1 MRRTRFS
8 FIAIFVFGFFT
19 WLGWGYYSKGAASEK
34 WPVAQGTILESEVAE
49 SRKTRSGF
57 GSRMYEAY
65 VIYEYEVEGRKIKG
79 DQVSLMEGSS
89 SHRSDAAKVV
99 NGLPVG
105 KVVPVHYN
113 PADPYEACGGQD
125 PLADDGRRHT
135 RPWPVAKSF
144 VLWCPREA
152 TRGDS
157 LQLSFA
163 MLTSLM

>member
-1 MRRTRFS
+1 MRQTRFS
-8 FIAIFVFGFFT
+8 FIAIFVSGFFT

-49 SRKTRSGF
+49 SRKTRSGS
-57 GSRMYEAY
+57 GSRMYEAH

-113 PADPYEACGGQD
+113 PADPYEACLSHGVGKIPWLMMGGGILGLGLSLKALFFGV
-125 PLADDGRRHT
+125 PGRRCGEIYF
-135 RPWPVAKSF
+135 S
-144 VLWCPREA
+144 
-152 TRGDS
+152 
-157 LQLSFA
+157 
-163 MLTSLM
+163 